1 MLFLTGRLARR
12 ADGAFHERYAG
23 ASQRMVEFSQAQSV
37 LRAFNGEGGGMRF
50 LEQAVDRQRQSA
62 TRLIFL
68 SSLAAVLNVWAIQA
82 VFAALLVAAAVWLN
96 GSLGGALATPDVI
109 GAIVALLLVGRYID
123 PLLEVAGYGD
133 ALRGARGQLDAI
145 RELFAVQPLP
155 ETDTPQA
162 PGDAAIELRGLHFR
176 YAPDAAEVLRGIDLR
191 IAPGSM
197 TALIGPSGS
206 GRRPL
211 ARLIARFFD
220 ASQGSVLI
228 GGVDVRRMSGAQ
240 LAGQLGQIFQ
250 DSYLFTG
257 SIADNIR
264 VGKPDATEA
273 ELMQAA
279 RQAGV
284 TEIVARL
291 PQGMDTP
298 VGEGGARLSGGE
310 RQRIAI
316 ARALLKNAPILLV
329 DEATAAL
336 DAENQHVIAETLA
349 RLRGRC
355 TLVVIAHQLSTVA
368 MADQIVVLE
377 DGRVV
382 EQGAPADLRERRG
395 RYAEFLAQRQAA
407 KGWRITAADG
417 RGPDASAPV
426 PAAARIELRV
436 GADRRAANGMAAAFL
451 DVGRRLADADGQPAA
466 APLAALVLTGVGLSV
481 CGVILQ
487 HIVRNRFV
495 EPGTSGGLDAAKLGI
510 LVSLTLAPAAGV
522 ASRMLFALA
531 FCFAA
536 SMLYVAIIRR
546 IKFRNTV
553 LVPVVGLM
561 YGSVLSAVAEFYAYR
576 HNILQSM
583 QGWLLG
589 DFSRVVQGRYEI
601 LYLVLPV
608 VALAYL
614 YAHRFTVLGMGE
626 EMAASLGL
634 GYAATAALGLV
645 LVAVTVSASV
655 IVVGA
660 IPFIGLVVPNL
671 VALRHGENLGRTLPI
686 VALGGASLLL
696 ACDIVGRLLMH
707 PFEVP
712 IGLTAGGVGGALFL
726 ILILRG
732 CDDARLPSVAD
743 SGGGGRAGGGVR
755 ARGFGPGF
763 RLRDPEAAGPAG
775 RHRRRRRLRGPVGHR
790 VPDAGE
796 QPHPD
801 ARHHGLQA
809 VYLLW
814 QSLLL
819 LLAGAQAQA
828 ALGAGG
834 GFIVSLLLML
844 AYSWGIHR
852 WLLRGGATTC
862 TCCCWSGW
870 C

>member
-1 MLFLTGRLARR
+1 MLKTFLQLLGEDAPVFRRYAWMAVAHGLLCGLTIAALAPLLSRLLAGDLGGAGRWLAALLAGVVACWAWRRRVEQAGVRVGTTVLQTARHRLGDHVASLPVGWFTPQNTARLSHIVTQGTMAVAQLPAHVFTPVIGGLVTPFVIVAALFALHWQLGLIALAALPLLAGVLFLTGRLARR
-12 ADGAFHERYAG
+12 ADGAFHERFAG

-96 GSLGGALATPDVI
+96 GSLGGAMTTPDVI

-145 RELFAVQPLP
+145 RELFAVLPLP
-155 ETDTPQA
+155 ETDAPQA
-162 PGDAAIELRGLHFR
+162 PGDAAIELRGLRFR

-206 GRRPL
+206 GKTTL

-240 LAGQLGQIFQ
+240 LAGQLSQIFQ

-264 VGKPDATEA
+264 VGKPGATEA

-382 EQGAPADLRERRG
+382 EQGTPTQLRERQGAMPNSWPSARRPG
-395 RYAEFLAQRQAA
+395 LAHH
-407 KGWRITAADG
+407 G
-417 RGPDASAPV
+417 
-426 PAAARIELRV
+426 
-436 GADRRAANGMAAAFL
+436 DRRS
-451 DVGRRLADADGQPAA
+451 
-466 APLAALVLTGVGLSV
+466 AAL
-481 CGVILQ
+481 
-487 HIVRNRFV
+487 
-495 EPGTSGGLDAAKLGI
+495 
-510 LVSLTLAPAAGV
+510 
-522 ASRMLFALA
+522 M
-531 FCFAA
+531 
-536 SMLYVAIIRR
+536 
-546 IKFRNTV
+546 
-553 LVPVVGLM
+553 
-561 YGSVLSAVAEFYAYR
+561 
-576 HNILQSM
+576 
-583 QGWLLG
+583 
-589 DFSRVVQGRYEI
+589 
-601 LYLVLPV
+601 
-608 VALAYL
+608 
-614 YAHRFTVLGMGE
+614 
-626 EMAASLGL
+626 
-634 GYAATAALGLV
+634 
-645 LVAVTVSASV
+645 
-655 IVVGA
+655 
-660 IPFIGLVVPNL
+660 
-671 VALRHGENLGRTLPI
+671 
-686 VALGGASLLL
+686 
-696 ACDIVGRLLMH
+696 
-707 PFEVP
+707 
-712 IGLTAGGVGGALFL
+712 
-726 ILILRG
+726 
-732 CDDARLPSVAD
+732 
-743 SGGGGRAGGGVR
+743 
-755 ARGFGPGF
+755 
-763 RLRDPEAAGPAG
+763 RLR
-775 RHRRRRRLRGPVGHR
+775 L
-790 VPDAGE
+790 
-796 QPHPD
+796 
-801 ARHHGLQA
+801 
-809 VYLLW
+809 
-814 QSLLL
+814 SLLL
-819 LLAGAQAQA
+819 LALSCASVLIGARQMEWRQ
-828 ALGAGG
+828 L
-834 GFIVSLLLML
+834 S
-844 AYSWGIHR
+844 R
-852 WLLRGGATTC
+852 CRATP
-862 TCCCWSGW
+862 G
-870 C
+870 